1 MFTFIQFIFISF
13 IFIALQVS
21 TQNQFKESI
30 KCFLRY
36 EHLQHTSQTLN
47 KTLTYT
53 YHQSELTIYRTEEN
67 KLCSKVG
74 CACFSY
80 RSVCSHSSRGL
91 NHRAECTND
100 DKQNGIIQWHRGW
113 TSQAKCEQ
121 MRQKPK
127 IYLNL
132 TCCHTD
138 QCNNQPGI
146 IVNIVDRHTPLQIQ
160 NTDDDDQTPS
170 SLFITHKPPQQYN
183 NYDHQSSPLLSI
195 SHKPSQWNNN
205 YVHHSPTFHL
215 PDNNKPSQ
223 VYDNHVHHLTIT
235 RLPDTNKP
243 SPVYDSHVRHSMT
256 PRLPVSN
263 KSLQRNHSYVLNSST
278 SRLPTTHQSTP
289 AYKESLPQNN
299 TIVSSSLSSW
309 MFFFSLVFYFCF
321 MIQLY

>member
-1 MFTFIQFIFISF
+1 
-13 IFIALQVS
+13 
-21 TQNQFKESI
+21 
-30 KCFLRY
+30 
-36 EHLQHTSQTLN
+36 
-47 KTLTYT
+47 
-53 YHQSELTIYRTEEN
+53 
-67 KLCSKVG
+67 
-74 CACFSY
+74 
-80 RSVCSHSSRGL
+80 
-91 NHRAECTND
+91 
-100 DKQNGIIQWHRGW
+100 
-113 TSQAKCEQ
+113 